1 MPKNFVSY
9 QDADLLMTKIAQKFH
24 AVDAAF
30 VFKGTSA
37 FASLPAT
44 PTVAMAGYVW
54 DVTDAFTTDSRFIE
68 GAGIDYP
75 ARTDVCVADL
85 STYAAV
91 VPVGSED
98 PSNEGWYEINAA
110 GKYVPTADTSVES
123 GKTYYAKTE
132 VIKYNV
138 VGPFYDFDALAERI
152 DKVVADISDAEF
164 DETQAY
170 GIGDIVVYE
179 DGLYQF
185 TSAHTAD
192 DPWDPTEV
200 ATTTILDLIDAAEPE
215 SLTQAQKDALLA
227 LLD

>member
-9 QDADLLMTKIAQKFH
+9 QDADVLMTKIAQKFH

-44 PTVAMAGYVW
+44 PTAAMGGYVW
-54 DVTDAFTTDSRFIE
+54 DITDDFTTDARFIE

-75 ARTDVCVADL
+75 AHTDVCVADL
-85 STYAAV
+85 STYAAA
-91 VPVGSED
+91 VPISD
-98 PSNEGWYEINAA
+98 PAAEGLYEINAA
-110 GKYVPTADTSVES
+110 GKYVPTADTSIEA

-138 VGPFYDFDALAERI
+138 VGPFYDFDALAERV
-152 DKVVADISDAEF
+152 DKVIADITDAAF
-164 DETQAY
+164 DADQSY

-179 DGLYQF
+179 DTLYRF
-185 TSAHTAD
+185 TSAHTAT
-192 DPWDPTEV
+192 DPWDPNEV
-200 ATTTILDLIDAAEPE
+200 ETVTILDLIDAAEPE
-215 SLTQAQKDALLA
+215 SLTQAQKDALLD

>member
-9 QDADLLMTKIAQKFH
+9 QDADVLITKIAQKFH

-44 PTVAMAGYVW
+44 PTAAMDGYVW
-54 DVTDAFTTDSRFIE
+54 DITDAFTTDSRFIE
-68 GAGIDYP
+68 GSGVDYP
-75 ARTDVCVADL
+75 AHTDVCVADL
-85 STYAAV
+85 STYAAA
-91 VPVGSED
+91 VPVSD
-98 PSNEGWYEINAA
+98 PAAEGLYEINAA
-110 GKYVPTADTSVES
+110 GKYVPTEDTSIEA

-138 VGPFYDFDALAERI
+138 VGPFYDVDALSGRI
-152 DKVVADISDAEF
+152 DNVVADITDAEF

-170 GIGDIVVYE
+170 GIGDIVIHE
-179 DGLYQF
+179 DVLYRF

-200 ATTTILDLIDAAEPE
+200 TTVTILDLVEAAEPE
-215 SLTQAQKDALLA
+215 SLTQAQVNALIG